1 MKTRLVLFLI
11 VLATVLPSAA
21 QTTITG
27 HIADARTGESLIG
40 ASVVPKSSKELG
52 AVTDVDGNFTLVT
65 NVEALASHPECPVC
79 RLPPAGGG
87 CL

>member
-52 AVTDVDGNFTLVT
+52 AVTDVDGNFTLADECRV
-65 NVEALASHPECPVC
+65 APHPECPVC